1 MNKRKMTLKELQE
14 AELGI
19 LEAFHEFC
27 EKHGL
32 RYYLGG
38 GTAIGAVRHQGFI
51 PWDDDIDLMMPR
63 PDYMKLVELVKE
75 DQMLGDHYKVDC
87 CYFNPNALSSALR
100 IFDTRTELTFTNF
113 RIPYTLGCWIDVFPI
128 DGLSPS
134 AAKRKAHFK
143 KMRLAMD
150 IYLCAIT
157 KFGGKRRSKLMTVL
171 QYGVAPALPIIRL
184 FKNHQYTAWLDRIS
198 RRYDYDKC
206 EWIGVLEG
214 RAEEREA
221 MKKVNLEPAR
231 LVDFEGKKFFIM
243 ANYDEYLTNLYGDYM
258 KLPPE
263 SERVSRHEIDIWWK
277 EESAE

>member
-1 MNKRKMTLKELQE
+1 MSKRKMTLEELQKV
-14 AELGI
+14 ELGI
-19 LEAFHEFC
+19 LESFHEFC

-38 GTAIGAVRHQGFI
+38 GTAIGAIRHQGFI

-63 PDYMKLVELVKE
+63 PDYMKLVELVQE
-75 DQMLGDHYKVDC
+75 TCMLDEHHKVDC
-87 CYFNPNALSSALR
+87 CYFNSNALSSALR
-100 IFDTRTELTFTNF
+100 IFDIRTELTFNNF
-113 RIPYTLGCWIDVFPI
+113 RIPYTLGCWVDVFPI

-134 AAKRKAHFK
+134 ATKRKRHFK
-143 KMRLAMD
+143 EMRFAMD

-157 KFGGKRRSKLMTVL
+157 KFGGKRRSKIATVL
-171 QYGVAPALPIIRL
+171 QYGLAPILPIIRI

-198 RRYDYDKC
+198 RRYNYDDS
-206 EWIGVLEG
+206 EWVGVLEG

-231 LVDFEGKKFFIM
+231 LVDFEGKKFYIM

-263 SERVSRHEIDIWWK
+263 SERVSRHEINIWWNDNNGK
-277 EESAE
+277 